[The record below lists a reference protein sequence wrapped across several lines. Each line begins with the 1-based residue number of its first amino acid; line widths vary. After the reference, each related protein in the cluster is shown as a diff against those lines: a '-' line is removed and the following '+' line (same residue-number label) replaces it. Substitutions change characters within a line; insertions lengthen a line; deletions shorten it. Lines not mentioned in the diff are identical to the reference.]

1 MMSDILARGDILA
14 RRAQQ
19 RTIRAIA
26 DRLNALTQASVQVE
40 EARVLVT
47 GRGLI
52 KRWLIDPE
60 LRFLSRDSK

>member
-1 MMSDILARGDILA
+1 MISDLLARGDIRA

>member
-1 MMSDILARGDILA
+1 MISDLLARGDILA

>member
-1 MMSDILARGDILA
+1 MRSDILARGDILA

>member
-1 MMSDILARGDILA
+1 MMSDILARGEILA

>member
-1 MMSDILARGDILA
+1 MMSDILARGDKLA